1 MMKCL
6 VNLFLLGFF
15 YSAPVY
21 AVTIVDVSE
30 DSKVVDLEYIS
41 DCEWIERI
49 EIHTT
54 TTYQDF
60 VGGDFTPPRYNAG
73 IIPQPRDYEGFHN
86 PCFPE
91 FKDENTVIPDYCT
104 AKLIIQEAWSS
115 SFGSGPLFREWSEL
129 SISYSSVYHNECKGC
144 HPTPAPEPA
153 NWILGLTGVAIVLLT
168 LRGDGHTIR
177 KIPFSNSA
185 VQQV

>member
-1 MMKCL
+1 MMKRL

-54 TTYQDF
+54 TTYRDF
-60 VGGDFTPPRYNAG
+60 VGGDFTPPRYNGVSLHSLA
-73 IIPQPRDYEGFHN
+73 IMR
-86 PCFPE
+86 
-91 FKDENTVIPDYCT
+91 
-104 AKLIIQEAWSS
+104 
-115 SFGSGPLFREWSEL
+115 GS
-129 SISYSSVYHNECKGC
+129 
-144 HPTPAPEPA
+144 T
-153 NWILGLTGVAIVLLT
+153 ILAFQS
-168 LRGDGHTIR
+168 LRM
-177 KIPFSNSA
+177 KIP
-185 VQQV
+185 